1 MLKKFRIFL
10 LFLSIFSLIRA
21 EIPEGYYPATLNG
34 KKERELKTAFHLL
47 LKDHTRIGY
56 GGGMGGTWSVFRYS
70 DAKSGGIVWDMYS
83 NTVRY
88 FTSGTYGATK
98 GMNIEHSV
106 PKSWWG
112 DAADYNGTTPLTRF
126 KYEASYDLHHLTPAD
141 ADANEE
147 KSNYPLGVVSTQ
159 SWTNGVTKIGTGYI
173 NGMPTNIFEPA
184 DEYKGDFARMYF
196 YFVTCYQDYT
206 WVSLG
211 TKMFQRNDYPTLTD
225 YARNLL
231 LEWSRQDPVSQ
242 KEIDRN
248 EGVYKFQH
256 NRNPF
261 IDFPDLAEYI
271 WGTKTDEAFYLGA
284 GITNWQTGDYFVFPN
299 STIGES
305 VEKSFRIEGIQIAS
319 AVSLILDGDDKNM
332 FSFAVSSLSADE
344 VNAGTDVGATYMPS
358 SAGLHKAT
366 LMLAADNIASVAV
379 ELRGVS
385 IPQTIRRI
393 VPVGLKKEYSLNDS
407 EVALK
412 LSETLP
418 GCTWEGDGV
427 SANVFTPEKAGKGT
441 HTLRWKSSSG
451 CGSVQVV
458 VK

>member
-1 MLKKFRIFL
+1 MLKKFQIFL
-10 LFLSIFSLIRA
+10 LFLSVFGLSYA

-56 GGGMGGTWSVFRYS
+56 GASGTWKVFRYS
-70 DAKSGGIVWDMYS
+70 DVKSGNIVWDMYS

-88 FTSGTYGATK
+88 FTSGSTGATK

-112 DAADYNGTTPLTRF
+112 DAADYEGTTPLTRF
-126 KYEASYDLHHLTPAD
+126 KYDASYDLHHLTPAD
-141 ADANEE
+141 ADANTQ
-147 KSNYPLGVVSTQ
+147 KSNYPLGVVRTV
-159 SWTNGVTKIGTGYI
+159 SWTNGVTKVGTGYV
-173 NGMPTNIFEPA
+173 NGMTTNVFEPA

-196 YFVTCYQDYT
+196 YFVTCYQDYS

-211 TKMFQRNDYPTLTD
+211 SKMFQRNDYPTLNE

-248 EGVYKFQH
+248 NGVYRFQY

-271 WGTKTDEAFYLGA
+271 WGTKTNEAFYVGA
-284 GITNWQTGDYFVFPN
+284 GITNWQNGDYFIFPN
-299 STIGES
+299 STMGIS
-305 VEKSFRIEGIQIAS
+305 VEKSFPVEGMQIES
-319 AVSLILDGDDKNM
+319 RVSLLLDGENKNM
-332 FSFAVSSLSADE
+332 FSLSASTLSADA
-344 VNAGTDVGATYMPS
+344 VNSGTNVGITYVPQS
-358 SAGLHKAT
+358 EGLHKAT
-366 LMLAADNIASVAV
+366 LTMSANDIAPVTV
-379 ELRGVS
+379 EIRGIS
-385 IPQTIRRI
+385 IPRSVQRI
-393 VPVGLKKEYSLNDS
+393 VPVGLKKEYSLNDTG
-407 EVALK
+407 VTLK
-412 LSETLP
+412 LSEP
-418 GCTWEGDGV
+418 VAGCTWEGNGV
-427 SANVFTPEKAGKGT
+427 SGVTFVPGNAGKGT
-441 HTLRWKSSSG
+441 HTLKWNSPLS
-451 CGSVQVV
+451 CGTVLVI

>member
-70 DAKSGGIVWDMYS
+70 DAKSGGIVWNMYS

-159 SWTNGVTKIGTGYI
+159 SWTNGVTKVGTGYI

-206 WVSLG
+206 CG
-211 TKMFQRNDYPTLTD
+211 
-225 YARNLL
+225 
-231 LEWSRQDPVSQ
+231 
-242 KEIDRN
+242 
-248 EGVYKFQH
+248 

-261 IDFPDLAEYI
+261 VDHPELAEYI

-393 VPVGLKKEYSLNDS
+393 VPVGLK
-407 EVALK
+407 